1 MAGEVSPGFR
11 PPRSESAGA
20 DAGHGSE
27 PTAAGNGTMVAY
39 ASVTKRFGTLA
50 AVDDV
55 TFSVRR
61 GECAALLG
69 PNGAG
74 KTTLVRLLLDF
85 TRPTRGAVTIDGVPS
100 TEPRAREG
108 IGYLPEVVRMPP
120 HLTGYRYL
128 MRCAR
133 LLGIPSNEAPE
144 RCRAVIDL
152 VGMRGKEDVRLGTVS
167 KGMAQRIALAAAL
180 VGEPR
185 LLILDEP
192 TSGLDPIGIREVRVM
207 LESLKAK
214 GITIMLNSHFL
225 SEVEKVCDAA
235 LIIDRGKVLV
245 KDAIAAIVR
254 EGETLED
261 VFVRLVR
268 ARA

>member
-1 MAGEVSPGFR
+1 ML
-11 PPRSESAGA
+11 
-20 DAGHGSE
+20 
-27 PTAAGNGTMVAY
+27 AY
-39 ASVTKRFGTLA
+39 DSVTKCFGALA

-55 TFSVRR
+55 SFSVKR
-61 GECAALLG
+61 GECVALLG

-85 TRPTRGAVTIDGVPS
+85 TRATSGTVTVDGMPS
-100 TEPRAREG
+100 TDPRAREG
-108 IGYLPEVVRMPP
+108 IGYLPEIVRIPP

-133 LLGIPSNEAPE
+133 LLGIPPKEALAC
-144 RCRAVIDL
+144 CRAVIGL
-152 VGMRGKEDVRLGTVS
+152 VGMRGKENVPLRACS
-167 KGMAQRIALAAAL
+167 KGMAQRMALASAL

-192 TSGLDPIGIREVRVM
+192 TSGLDPIGIREVRVI
-207 LESLKAK
+207 LESLRAK
-214 GITIMLNSHFL
+214 GTTILLNSHLL

-245 KDAIAAIVR
+245 KDAIAAIVK

-261 VFVRLVR
+261 VFMRLVR
-268 ARA
+268 A